1 MGLLSRLEQRSGSP
15 ENPATSLSNPA
26 AWLWDAFGATPN
38 VSGVA
43 INEKTALSVL
53 AVFACVRIISEAV
66 ASLPLITYRRL
77 TRGKERATDHAVYAL
92 LHDRPNPEMSAMTF
106 RETLQAHVLTW
117 GNAFAEIETN
127 KAGTVI
133 GLWPLLP
140 DRTRARRVS
149 GHRLYDT
156 TLPDGTVATLS
167 AERVFHMPGLSF
179 DGLTGYSPIGLA
191 KQSIGLTSAVEQFG
205 AAFFG
210 RGSTPSGI
218 LEHPAKLGAPALA
231 NLRESWG
238 ALQSGLSGAHRIAIL
253 EEGMQWKALGI
264 PPNHAQFLE
273 TRKFQVLDIARLFRV
288 PPHMLADLE
297 SGASYASVEQMGLDF
312 VAYTLRPWLVRW
324 EQTANYDLFG
334 SRERNDTY
342 VEHLVDGLLRGDI
355 ASRYA
360 AYAVGRQWGWLSADD
375 IREIE
380 NMNPLPDGQGSRYL
394 VPLNMV
400 AADIAGEVIPKKDTI
415 TGAGASA
422 SGTAPTAQRGGY
434 LALFQDVGDR
444 MVRRQVDQLRRAHR
458 KQGEAGWTQAIEAVN
473 GEHRDALA
481 KALTPIFEALI
492 SFGPPETR
500 ALCAAS
506 RSLASELADVEIAAT
521 RAALDN
527 AGYTGAEALLV
538 EWESS
543 QSAVFANRA
552 ADFLSDLVRSPMQMA
567 S

>member
-1 MGLLSRLEQRSGSP
+1 MGFLARLEQRSGSP
-15 ENPATSLSNPA
+15 ENPSTSLSNPA
-26 AWLWDAFGATPN
+26 SWLYDAFGASPN

-43 INEKTALSVL
+43 INEKTALSVG
-53 AVFACVRIISEAV
+53 AVLSCVRIISEAV

-77 TRGKERATDHAVYAL
+77 AKGKERATDHAVYSL

-117 GNAFAEIETN
+117 GNAYAEIETN

-140 DRTRARRVS
+140 DRTQARRVG

-156 TLPDGTVATLS
+156 TLPDGSVVTLP

-179 DGLTGYSPIGLA
+179 DGLKGYSVIGLA

-210 RGSTPSGI
+210 RGSTVAGV
-218 LEHPAKLGAPALA
+218 LEHPGKLGAPAQA
-231 NLRESWG
+231 NLRESWN
-238 ALQSGLSGAHRIAIL
+238 AMQSGLSGAHRIAIL

-297 SGASYASVEQMGLDF
+297 SGASYASVEQMGIDF

-324 EQTANYDLFG
+324 EQAANYDLFG
-334 SRERNDTY
+334 SRERADVY
-342 VEHLVDGLLRGDI
+342 VEHLVAGLLRGDI

-375 IREIE
+375 VREIE
-380 NMNPLPDGQGSRYL
+380 SMNPLPDGQGEKYL

-400 AADIAGEVIPKKDTI
+400 PADSAGHFTPPQKTPAPAAND
-415 TGAGASA
+415 
-422 SGTAPTAQRGGY
+422 PTANRGGY
-434 LALFQDVGDR
+434 LALFGDVGDR

-458 KQGEAGWTQAIEAVN
+458 KQGEVGWAQAVDAVN
-473 GEHRDALA
+473 TEHRDALA

-492 SFGPPETR
+492 SFGPQETR
-500 ALCAAS
+500 ALCVAS
-506 RSLASELADVEIAAT
+506 RALAAELADVEIAAT

-527 AGYTGAEALLV
+527 AGYAGADALLTQ
-538 EWESS
+538 WESH

-552 ADFLSDLVRSPMQMA
+552 ADFLCDLVRSPMQMA